1 MNQHKLLIALA
12 AATTLAAC
20 GGGGS
25 VDVLPPP
32 AATQVP
38 DSAMASSQSMATY
51 VKSMAS
57 DESSEP
63 LTMSPIAAPMSDTD
77 EPLPGS

>member
-1 MNQHKLLIALA
+1 MNHSKLLIALA

-25 VDVLPPP
+25 VDVLPPA

-38 DSAMASSQSMATY
+38 DSAMASSQAMVSF
-51 VKSMAS
+51 VKTIAS
-57 DESSEP
+57 DDGSEP
-63 LTMSPIAAPMSDTD
+63 LAMSPASAPMSDTD